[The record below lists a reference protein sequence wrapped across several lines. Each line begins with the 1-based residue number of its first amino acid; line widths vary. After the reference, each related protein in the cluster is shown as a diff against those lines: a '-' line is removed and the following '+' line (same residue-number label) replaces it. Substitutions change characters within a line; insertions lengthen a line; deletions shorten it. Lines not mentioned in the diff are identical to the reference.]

1 MPPSLI
7 HFAKTLGEINRRL
20 ACGRALLPTVAFLMA
35 GPAVARAET
44 GISSP
49 VTIPLEKLTVPDGE
63 GSYTKLGI
71 WAALNGSTNPAL
83 FELDT
88 GGTGFF
94 AASGS
99 NTTWWGPGAMTQS
112 GTFTQSY
119 ASGLQYTGT
128 IAHTSVSIFKSGT
141 AAAPCVVTRDTVKVG
156 QTMSIVNENGGTV
169 YWTSSSTMG
178 GTPPVDGNFYG
189 DFGLSLQDNPGKGIV
204 NVLAQLTYSNSVQ
217 AGFAISMGEQGGAS
231 GPTLQIGVTAA
242 QMADYPIQFAIN
254 NAMSG
259 TFPGTDIHFYPL
271 QLTTGTTT
279 LQYEG
284 QTYTAEMGISLDTG
298 NQTPVLF
305 DGSIPEIFLQDGRLA
320 DGVQVD
326 VQITADDGPLTLL
339 SYLAGSIEGVNRVVV
354 STPQDPLNISFNL
367 GMPLFEQYDVV
378 FNMETGIV
386 GLRPVPEPSAAVLL
400 GIFGAAMAL
409 GRRGSARR
417 G

>member
-1 MPPSLI
+1 
-7 HFAKTLGEINRRL
+7 
-20 ACGRALLPTVAFLMA
+20 MA
-35 GPAVARAET
+35 VQAET
-44 GISSP
+44 EISSP
-49 VTIPLEKLTVPDGE
+49 VTIPLESVTVTDGE

-71 WAALNGSTNPAL
+71 WAALGGSTNPVL

-88 GGTGFF
+88 GGAGFF

-99 NTTWWGPGAMTQS
+99 NTTWWGPDVTTQ
-112 GTFTQSY
+112 GETFTQSY

-128 IAHTSVSIFKSGT
+128 IVQTSVGIFSSGT

-156 QTMSIVNENGGTV
+156 QTMSIVDQGGGTV
-169 YWTSSSTMG
+169 YWTSTSTMG
-178 GTPPVDGNFYG
+178 GTPPVDGSFYG

-217 AGFAISMGEQGGAS
+217 AGFAINATHSGTS
-231 GPTLQIGVTAA
+231 GPTLQIGVTAE
-242 QMADYPIQFAIN
+242 QMASYPIQFSIN

-271 QLTTGTTT
+271 EVTTGATT

-284 QTYTAEMGISLDTG
+284 QTYTAEMGIALDTG

-305 DGSIPEIFLQDGRLA
+305 DGSIPEIFLEDGRLA

-326 VQITADDGPLTLL
+326 VQITAEDGPFTLL
-339 SYLAGSIEGVNRVVV
+339 SYLAGPIEGVNRLVVAA
-354 STPQDPLNISFNL
+354 PQDPLNISFNL

-400 GIFGAAMAL
+400 GIFAVMMAL
-409 GRRGSARR
+409 GRQKNFQRAIAESRANR
-417 G
+417 